1 MMNST
6 KEEIRLKAPS
16 YLKEI
21 QETSEELRKLNEFFI
36 N

>member
-6 KEEIRLKAPS
+6 KEEVRLKASS

-21 QETSEELRKLNEFFI
+21 QEISKELTKLNEFFI